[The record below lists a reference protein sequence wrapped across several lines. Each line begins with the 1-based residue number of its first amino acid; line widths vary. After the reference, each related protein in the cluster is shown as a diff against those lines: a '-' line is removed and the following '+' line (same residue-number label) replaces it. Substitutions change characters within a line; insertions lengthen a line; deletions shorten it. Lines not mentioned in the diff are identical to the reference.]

1 MESGFGF
8 DRGLAFCPHTAVP
21 QKADAWQAAVFVQE
35 GYDPEAVIAEY
46 RRTLPAGLEFKSWKM
61 MMPDLVQLID
71 LNYFSTTDIL
81 FPGCTSGLGN
91 FFQYDF
97 GCMACV
103 FGGS

>member
-1 MESGFGF
+1 
-8 DRGLAFCPHTAVP
+8 LVLI
-21 QKADAWQAAVFVQE
+21 ADLHFALIRPSRKKAAVFVQE

-46 RRTLPAGLEFKSWKM
+46 RRTLPAGLEFESWKM

-81 FPGCTSGLGN
+81 FSGCASGIGN
-91 FFQYDF
+91 FFQFDF